1 MSKREPKVNRPRIL
15 RTLFVDLLL
24 DRRARPIFIYVAF
37 FIFITA
43 ALYHWLEGWSWLDSI
58 YFVVIT
64 FTTIGYGDLV
74 PTMPI
79 TKLITIFVGLN
90 GVAILLMLFDEMR
103 RVRAWDRDE
112 NLLGEAEADTNR
124 NVQLGDSE

>member
-1 MSKREPKVNRPRIL
+1 MSNRHLPKPKRLRIL
-15 RTLFVDLLL
+15 RTLFLDLLL
-24 DRRARPIFIYVAF
+24 DRHARPIFIYVAF
-37 FIFITA
+37 FILFTA

-58 YFVVIT
+58 YFVVVT
-64 FTTIGYGDLV
+64 FTTIGYGDLA

-79 TKLITIFVGLN
+79 TKIITIFVGLN

-112 NLLGEAEADTNR
+112 NLLEREEADN
-124 NVQLGDSE
+124 N

>member
-1 MSKREPKVNRPRIL
+1 MSNRHLPKPKRLRIL
-15 RTLFVDLLL
+15 RTLFLDLLL
-24 DRRARPIFIYVAF
+24 DRHARPIFIYVAF
-37 FIFITA
+37 FILTA

-58 YFVVIT
+58 YFVVVT
-64 FTTIGYGDLV
+64 FTTIGYGDLA

-79 TKLITIFVGLN
+79 TKIITIFVGLN

-112 NLLGEAEADTNR
+112 NLLEREEADN
-124 NVQLGDSE
+124 N

>member
-1 MSKREPKVNRPRIL
+1 MSDPPRPKVKRLRIL
-15 RTLFVDLLL
+15 RTLFLDLLL
-24 DRRARPIFIYVAF
+24 DRHARPIFIYVAF
-37 FIFITA
+37 FIFVTA
-43 ALYHWLEGWSWLDSI
+43 ALYHWLEGWNWLDSI

-64 FTTIGYGDLV
+64 FTTIGYGDLA

-79 TKLITIFVGLN
+79 TKLITILVGLN

-112 NLLGEAEADTNR
+112 NLLEKEEADN
-124 NVQLGDSE
+124 N

>member
-1 MSKREPKVNRPRIL
+1 MSNLHLPKPGRLRIL

-24 DRRARPIFIYVAF
+24 DRHARPIFIYVAF
-37 FIFITA
+37 FIFVAA

-64 FTTIGYGDLV
+64 FTTIGYGDLA

-79 TKLITIFVGLN
+79 TKVITIFVGLN

-112 NLLGEAEADTNR
+112 NLIEEAEAKTN
-124 NVQLGDSE
+124 

>member
-1 MSKREPKVNRPRIL
+1 MSNIRKPKVKRLRIL
-15 RTLFVDLLL
+15 RTLFLDLLL
-24 DRRARPIFIYVAF
+24 DRHARPIFIYVAF
-37 FIFITA
+37 FILITA

-58 YFVVIT
+58 YFVVVT
-64 FTTIGYGDLV
+64 FTTIGYGDLA

-79 TKLITIFVGLN
+79 TKVITIFVGLN

-112 NLLGEAEADTNR
+112 TLLDEAEDDTNGVVR
-124 NVQLGDSE
+124 

>member
-1 MSKREPKVNRPRIL
+1 MSHLRKDKAKRLRIL
-15 RTLFVDLLL
+15 RTLFIDLLL
-24 DRRARPIFIYVAF
+24 DRHSRPILIYVAF
-37 FIFITA
+37 FIFITS

-74 PTMPI
+74 PTTPI

-112 NLLGEAEADTNR
+112 NLLDETEADN
-124 NVQLGDSE
+124 D

>member
-1 MSKREPKVNRPRIL
+1 MSYLRKPEVKRLRII
-15 RTLFVDLLL
+15 RTLFLDLLL
-24 DRRARPIFIYVAF
+24 DRHARPIFIYVAF
-37 FIFITA
+37 FIFITS

-64 FTTIGYGDLV
+64 FTTIGYGDLS
-74 PTMPI
+74 PTLPI
-79 TKLITIFVGLN
+79 TKVITIFVGLN

-112 NLLGEAEADTNR
+112 NLLEKTEADDN
-124 NVQLGDSE
+124 

>member
-1 MSKREPKVNRPRIL
+1 MSDLPKNRPERPRIL

-24 DRRARPIFIYVAF
+24 DRHARPIFIYVVF

-43 ALYHWLEGWSWLDSI
+43 VLYHWLEGWSWLDSF

-103 RVRAWDRDE
+103 RVRAWDRIE
-112 NLLGEAEADTNR
+112 TLWEEAETDTN
-124 NVQLGDSE
+124 GDLQ

>member
-1 MSKREPKVNRPRIL
+1 MSYLGKPEVKRLRII
-15 RTLFVDLLL
+15 RTLFLDLLL
-24 DRRARPIFIYVAF
+24 DRHARPIFIYVAF
-37 FIFITA
+37 FIFITS

-64 FTTIGYGDLV
+64 FTTIGYGDLS
-74 PTMPI
+74 PTLPI
-79 TKLITIFVGLN
+79 TKVITIFVGLN

-112 NLLGEAEADTNR
+112 NLLEKTEADDN
-124 NVQLGDSE
+124 